1 MAHLRFFMD
10 ISPTVTPERTDST
23 PNQGFFGFVCV
34 YSYRQS
40 GWDFPLKILHWSFW
54 AWRGLSNFLER
65 YSSEMKVS
73 ELDDPQATDETGF
86 SAFNTFQSSHNWNHW
101 PWLGVNDYFW
111 RGIKVLKRLIRN
123 ASGLS
128 DARMMDALMDLFLG
142 VCPPRFML
150 LLCSW
155 ASTSSHFHVH

>member
-1 MAHLRFFMD
+1 MAHLRFLMD
-10 ISPTVTPERTDST
+10 LSPNVNPERTDST

-65 YSSEMKVS
+65 YSLS
-73 ELDDPQATDETGF
+73 ELNDPQATDWNGLQC
-86 SAFNTFQSSHNWNHW
+86 FQYVSIISQLK
-101 PWLGVNDYFW
+101 PLTMARGQWLVLGRV
-111 RGIKVLKRLIRN
+111 IKVLKRLIRN

-155 ASTSSHFHVH
+155 ASTSSHFHGH